1 MLFVHDEYG
10 WRVNRGVWASVGSEG
25 TGSAFSDLI
34 PGLEWVT
41 SSYPQ
46 LLAPQNECG
55 ANPQAT
61 TSQIICKMCKTVS

>member
-1 MLFVHDEYG
+1 M
-10 WRVNRGVWASVGSEG
+10 GSEG
-25 TGSAFSDLI
+25 TGSASSDLI

-41 SSYPQ
+41 SSHPQ

-61 TSQIICKMCKTVS
+61 TPQVICKMCKKAS